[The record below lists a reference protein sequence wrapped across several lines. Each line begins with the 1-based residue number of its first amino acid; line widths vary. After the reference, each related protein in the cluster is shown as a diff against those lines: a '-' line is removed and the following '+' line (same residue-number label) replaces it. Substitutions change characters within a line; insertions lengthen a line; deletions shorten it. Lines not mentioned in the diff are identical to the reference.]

1 MITAIAGLF
10 LLVNRQTASLLE
22 NYLFWLMPMPV
33 LVYAARY
40 GFKDSLVP
48 FFAINI
54 LSFIVALPT
63 TTFIVVIS
71 GLTGLVYGSGV
82 KLGKN
87 NIWLL
92 AMTFFFTA
100 INYLITMVLFAALFG
115 YDLNADVQQLVQMI
129 ESYGYQIENLDQ
141 IINSLVPM
149 SLFIGTCMQTL
160 IVHLVANIIL
170 KRLHIKVNPV
180 RSLMEIKA
188 PRWLG
193 WALLAVM
200 VLHAGSNLLTL
211 PDIAQEILLVGNVFA
226 TLIFSIFGLIDIII
240 YSKLV
245 NNKTLI
251 ILSIIIFF
259 LYSSAFMVIGMLDI
273 VTDYR
278 SRVIERIRNVPK

>member
-1 MITAIAGLF
+1 
-10 LLVNRQTASLLE
+10 
-22 NYLFWLMPMPV
+22 MPV